1 MPKYLNSG
9 YSYLHFPGQMGKK
22 INPNYVLIA
31 SLCAFSSFAG
41 IALYFNRKDIMV
53 LFGFMAMCEYFS

>member
-1 MPKYLNSG
+1 
-9 YSYLHFPGQMGKK
+9 MGKK
-22 INPNYVLIA
+22 FNPSYVLIA

-41 IALYFNRKDIMV
+41 IAPYFNREDIMV